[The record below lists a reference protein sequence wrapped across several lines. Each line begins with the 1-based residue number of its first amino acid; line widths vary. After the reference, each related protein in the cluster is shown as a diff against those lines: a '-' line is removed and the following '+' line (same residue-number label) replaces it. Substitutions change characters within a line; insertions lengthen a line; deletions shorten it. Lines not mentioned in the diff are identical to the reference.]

1 MTIKFRKNIKI
12 LPGIKL
18 NLNKKGVSISAG
30 VRGAHVTVGKR
41 GTHATVG
48 LPGTGLSVTKKIGG
62 KSKKATTKTVRQE
75 INSEPIP
82 RLSREE
88 IHLRAKSGD
97 NKSFIIRIVVSI
109 LVGCIVGYF
118 WAWYYGIGAGIGWLV
133 ATLKDFSK
141 QIALR
146 PAPAYKTKEAAQT
159 AFISTLKA
167 IQAQKSNKK

>member
-1 MTIKFRKNIKI
+1 MAINFRKSIKI
-12 LPGIKL
+12 LPGVKL
-18 NLNKKGVSISAG
+18 NLSKTGVSVSAG
-30 VRGAHVTVGKR
+30 VRGARVTVGKR

-62 KSKKATTKTVRQE
+62 KSKKATAETARQE
-75 INSEPIP
+75 INAETIP

-97 NKSFIIRIVVSI
+97 NKNFTIRVVFSI

-118 WAWYYGIGAGIGWLV
+118 GAWYYGLGASIGLLA
-133 ATLKDFSK
+133 ATLKEFSK

-159 AFISTLKA
+159 AFINTLKA
-167 IQAQKSNKK
+167 IQVQKLNKK